1 MSFLVQKERKGNRAV
16 SPDLVGILVFVG
28 LLLLLGMG
36 YPIAFAMGSIV
47 VAGILCLAE
56 PHLLFQL
63 AQISMQL
70 STNFLFLVIP
80 LFILM
85 SEFILISGIA
95 GDAFDAARRWLNW
108 LPGGL
113 GVSSIFACSAFAA
126 VCGSSPVTAA
136 TVGMVAIPG
145 MTERG
150 YQRKFAAGIVASAG
164 TIGIMIPPSICLIIY
179 GVMTNMSIGKLFI
192 AGVVPGIL
200 LTLVL
205 SFNVIIRAK
214 LNPSIAPLLEE
225 TVTWEKRLSALK
237 KIGPIL
243 VLSFFVLGS
252 IYAGIATPTEAAA
265 VGAMGAF
272 VIMLIKER
280 FGLKKLRP
288 ALERSAGLT
297 SAIMMLL
304 IGGTCMAFFMNYTGI
319 PQKLVD
325 FTLGL
330 GLGRWWIMLVINIVL
345 ILLGCFLDPTGILVL
360 MVPLVFPIITSLGF
374 DPIWFGVILTLNVE
388 IGMITPPVGLNLYV
402 LNAIDRTLGV
412 TEIIA
417 GTIPFLISLLICLA
431 LIMLFPEIVLWLP
444 NLME

>member
-1 MSFLVQKERKGNRAV
+1 MSPE
-16 SPDLVGILVFVG
+16 LVGIIVFVG
-28 LLLLLGMG
+28 LLVLLSLG
-36 YPIAFAMGSIV
+36 YPIAFAMGTV
-47 VAGILCLAE
+47 VAVGILCLSE

-70 STNFLFLVIP
+70 STNFLFLVVP
-80 LFILM
+80 LYILM

-95 GDAFDAARRWLNW
+95 NDAFDAARRWLNW

-136 TVGMVAIPG
+136 TIGMVAIPG
-145 MTERG
+145 MVERG
-150 YQRKFAAGIVASAG
+150 YRKRFAAGIVATAG

-179 GVMTNMSIGKLFI
+179 GVMTSTSIGKLFI

-200 LTLVL
+200 LTVAL
-205 SFNVIIRAK
+205 SLNVIVRAK
-214 LNPSIAPLLEE
+214 LNPSNAPPLNE

-237 KIGPIL
+237 KVGPIL
-243 VLSFFVLGS
+243 LLSLFILGS
-252 IYAGIATPTEAAA
+252 IYTGIATPTEA
-265 VGAMGAF
+265 GALGATGAF
-272 VIMLIKER
+272 IIMLIKER
-280 FGLKKLRP
+280 FSLKGFKP
-288 ALERSAGLT
+288 ALERAAGLT
-297 SAIMMLL
+297 STVMLL
-304 IGGTCMAFFMNYTGI
+304 LVGGTCLAFFMNYAGI
-319 PQKLVD
+319 PQQLVE

-330 GLGRWWIMLVINIVL
+330 GLGRWWIMILINIVL
-345 ILLGCFLDPTGILVL
+345 IFLGCLLDPSGILVL

-374 DPIWFGVILTLNVE
+374 DPIWFGIIMTLNVE
-388 IGMITPPVGLNLYV
+388 IGMVTPPVGLNLYV
-402 LNAIDRTLGV
+402 LNAVDRTLDI

-417 GTIPFLISLLICLA
+417 GTMPFLISLVACLA